1 LDFFFFFL
9 FTLYSTRLLPPLC
22 RRIQCSFFSV
32 INKLLVS
39 SSGSASTTT
48 TNGHA
53 IYNLAGFTNGRDVI
67 KNGNA
72 AHNKYGEG
80 GAHKYQNGLSKGNNE
95 NASQL
100 NGGGKEISLQTI

>member
-1 LDFFFFFL
+1 
-9 FTLYSTRLLPPLC
+9 
-22 RRIQCSFFSV
+22 
-32 INKLLVS
+32 LLVS

-72 AHNKYGEG
+72 AHKEG
-80 GAHKYQNGLSKGNNE
+80 GAHKYQNGVSKGNTE
-95 NASQL
+95 NANQL
-100 NGGGKEISLQTI
+100 NGGGMHGN

>member
-1 LDFFFFFL
+1 
-9 FTLYSTRLLPPLC
+9 
-22 RRIQCSFFSV
+22 
-32 INKLLVS
+32 LLVS

-53 IYNLAGFTNGRDVI
+53 IYSLAGFTNGRDVI

-80 GAHKYQNGLSKGNNE
+80 GAHKYQNGGSKFNTE
-95 NASQL
+95 SASQL
-100 NGGGKEISLQTI
+100 NGGGMEIILQTI